1 MRFLNE
7 KLELGYE
14 NMSSFGSSLRVA
26 KEKGEKE
33 RKRRGRENAEKRVV
47 S

>member
-14 NMSSFGSSLRVA
+14 NMSSFCSSMRVA
-26 KEKGEKE
+26 KEKE
-33 RKRRGRENAEKRVV
+33 R
-47 S
+47 